1 VYVGIADPNL
11 AHIIREKLMEKLGG
25 AVAWVSIALAL
36 GAGCAMAV
44 QPAVNARLA
53 ERCNHPLQASVI
65 SFATGLAALLFV
77 GLVMQIGLPSADRL
91 KTLPG
96 WAWTGGL
103 IGTYM
108 VTVSLLVAP
117 KLGATRWIAL
127 VLAGQIGLSL
137 MLDHFGA
144 GYLQHPLNAMRLLG
158 VVCVAIGVWLVMTH

>member
-1 VYVGIADPNL
+1 
-11 AHIIREKLMEKLGG
+11 
-25 AVAWVSIALAL
+25 
-36 GAGCAMAV
+36 
-44 QPAVNARLA
+44 
-53 ERCNHPLQASVI
+53 LQASVI

-144 GYLQHPLNAMRLLG
+144 GYLQHPLNAMCLLG